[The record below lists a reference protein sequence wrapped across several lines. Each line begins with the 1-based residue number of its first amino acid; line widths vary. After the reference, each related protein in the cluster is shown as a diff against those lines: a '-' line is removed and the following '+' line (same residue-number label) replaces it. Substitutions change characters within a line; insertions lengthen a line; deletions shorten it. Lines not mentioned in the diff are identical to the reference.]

1 MTRRERSASIADSL
15 AEMDSLRASFLEP
28 LPPDVREAED
38 APDLGARLEEK
49 WRIGQEE
56 HPDVTLSADAF
67 ARALGERRSAREFLL
82 DEVFS
87 GDFFLAVAAL
97 AGDRVALR
105 TFEESGIRPL
115 YGALRRGG
123 APGDSTEE
131 VVRIVRESMFLGTP
145 RRPPKLAV
153 YTGQVPLLAWLRVVA
168 QRELLTFLRKQ
179 KREVPT
185 ADLEELGRAIAQR
198 TPELAALE
206 RVDKTRFESAL
217 RAAMNNLEPDERRLL
232 QWHLKEGL
240 GIDDIAPRLGVHR
253 ATAAR
258 MLTRV
263 RKRLFDGVRTDL
275 RKTHRMGSASIDS
288 LCAHMAA
295 DLDLTLS
302 RIL

>member
-1 MTRRERSASIADSL
+1 MTSAGVDL
-15 AEMDSLRASFLEP
+15 AACFLER
-28 LPPDVREAED
+28 LPPEVREAED
-38 APDLGARLEEK
+38 SPDLRERLGEK
-49 WRIGQEE
+49 WRIGQDD
-56 HPDVTLSADAF
+56 HPDVTLAPEAF
-67 ARALGERRSAREFLL
+67 ARALGERRSSREFLL

-105 TFEESGIRPL
+105 TFEETGIRPL

-123 APGDSTEE
+123 APGDVTEE
-131 VVRIVRESMFLGTP
+131 VVRTVRESMFLGTP
-145 RRPPKLAV
+145 RRPPKLAI

-185 ADLEELGRAIAQR
+185 SELEELGRAVAQR
-198 TPELAALE
+198 TPELVALE
-206 RVDKTRFESAL
+206 RVDKTRFEAAL
-217 RAAMNNLEPDERRLL
+217 QAAMKNLEADERRILH
-232 QWHLKEGL
+232 WHLKEGL

-263 RKRLFDGVRTDL
+263 RKRLFDGVRADL

>member
-1 MTRRERSASIADSL
+1 MTSRGVDLAACFLERLPEDLRQAEETPDL
-15 AEMDSLRASFLEP
+15 AE
-28 LPPDVREAED
+28 
-38 APDLGARLEEK
+38 RLLEK
-49 WRIGQEE
+49 WRIGQDE
-56 HPDVTLSADAF
+56 HPDVTLAPEAF
-67 ARALGERRSAREFLL
+67 AGALGDRRSDREFLL

-87 GDFFLAVAAL
+87 ADFFLAVAAL

-105 TFEESGIRPL
+105 TFEEAGIRPL

-123 APGDSTEE
+123 ALDDVTEE
-131 VVRIVRESMFLGTP
+131 VVRTVRESMFLGTP

-179 KREVPT
+179 KREIPT
-185 ADLEELGRAIAQR
+185 SALEDLGRDVAER
-198 TPELAALE
+198 TPELLALK
-206 RVDKTRFESAL
+206 RVDKTRFEGAL
-217 RAAMNNLEPDERRLL
+217 QAAMSTLEPDERRILH
-232 QWHLKEGL
+232 WHLKEGL

-263 RKRLFDGVRTDL
+263 RKRLFDGVRADL

>member
-1 MTRRERSASIADSL
+1 
-15 AEMDSLRASFLEP
+15 MDSLRACFLES

-38 APDLGARLEEK
+38 SPDLSERLQEK
-49 WRIGQEE
+49 WRIGQDE
-56 HPDVTLSADAF
+56 HPDVTLSQEAF

-105 TFEESGIRPL
+105 TFEEAGIRPL
-115 YGALRRGG
+115 YAALRRGG
-123 APGDSTEE
+123 AVDDVTEE
-131 VVRIVRESMFLGTP
+131 VVRTVRESMFLGTP
-145 RRPPKLAV
+145 RRPPKLAI

-185 ADLEELGRAIAQR
+185 ADMEELGRVFAQR
-198 TPELAALE
+198 NPELAAFE
-206 RVDKTRFESAL
+206 RVDKTRFEGAL
-217 RAAMNNLEPDERRLL
+217 QAAMKTLEDDERRILH
-232 QWHLKEGL
+232 WHLKEKI

-258 MLTRV
+258 MLARV
-263 RKRLFDGVRTDL
+263 RKRLFDGVRADL